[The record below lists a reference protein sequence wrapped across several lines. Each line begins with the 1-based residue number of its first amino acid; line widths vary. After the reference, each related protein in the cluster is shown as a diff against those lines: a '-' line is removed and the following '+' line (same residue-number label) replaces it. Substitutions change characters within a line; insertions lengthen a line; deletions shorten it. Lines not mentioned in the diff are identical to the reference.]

1 MPFYRVRKAASQ
13 LGYFTRRLLVIF
25 KTFVRQPRLF
35 INSVDLLPE
44 FCRGRSLED
53 RFDRA
58 PRFELHNKVA
68 VSNPLWEYF
77 SEYKT
82 GPGVWKWKHYFEIY
96 DRHFSKYR
104 NQPLNFLEI
113 GIYSG
118 GSLPMWLSYFGD
130 QCQVFGV
137 DIEEACKCYEAD
149 QIRVFI
155 GDQQDRA
162 FWARFSD
169 AVPEIHIL
177 VDDGGHT
184 PEQQMV
190 TLEEMLPRMPLGSV
204 YVCEDTCGLSNLF
217 TAFATGLVHRLNA
230 DSGQITGV
238 LGYTATSVQQALH
251 SIHFYPYMCVIE
263 KHSYPPKTL
272 EAPKHG
278 TQWQPFL

>member
-1 MPFYRVRKAASQ
+1 MAFYRVYKAAS
-13 LGYFTRRLLVIF
+13 YFAYFIRRFFVIGKVF
-25 KTFVRQPRLF
+25 IRQPKIF
-35 INSVDLLPE
+35 IQSVDFLPE
-44 FCRGRSLED
+44 FCRGFSIEN
-53 RFDRA
+53 RFYHV
-58 PRFELHNKVA
+58 PTPNGNKMPDA
-68 VSNPLWEYF
+68 SNPLWQYF

-82 GPGVWKWKHYFEIY
+82 GPGVWKWEHYFEVY
-96 DRHFSKYR
+96 DRHFSKFR

-130 QCQVFGV
+130 QCRVFGV

-149 QIRVFI
+149 RIQVFI
-155 GDQQDRA
+155 GDQQDRS
-162 FWARFSD
+162 FWSRFNQ
-169 AVPEIHIL
+169 AAPEFHVL

-190 TLEEMLPRMPLGSV
+190 TLEEMLPRMPVGSV
-204 YVCEDTCGLSNLF
+204 YVCEDTSGISNLF
-217 TAFATGLVHRLNA
+217 TAFATGVVHRLNA
-230 DSGQITGV
+230 DSGQVTGV
-238 LGYTATSVQQALH
+238 LGYTATGVQRAIH

-263 KHSYPPKTL
+263 KHAFPPRTL